1 MLEAVESHR
10 ATGNQM
16 GNVPAPLPL
25 YFPKSHIL
33 SDNHGYRYGQCHAL
47 SENDTDKRPSGARRS
62 DDHNPP
68 PSVSPDCS
76 PRRNPQKMESILS
89 LIESGVTGITLTLKS
104 EDLTAFAK
112 NLIESAKE
120 ELLPLLK
127 KADKDDFM
135 SKEDVLKLF
144 DICGTTLWNWEKKGY
159 LVPIRP
165 QGSRK
170 VKYLRS
176 DIDQL
181 LQKRG
186 L

>member
-1 MLEAVESHR
+1 MPKLRHHR
-10 ATGNQM
+10 LLLIVHPG
-16 GNVPAPLPL
+16 G
-25 YFPKSHIL
+25 I
-33 SDNHGYRYGQCHAL
+33 
-47 SENDTDKRPSGARRS
+47 
-62 DDHNPP
+62 PP
-68 PSVSPDCS
+68 
-76 PRRNPQKMESILS
+76 KMESILS
-89 LIESGVTGITLTLKS
+89 LIESGVTGLTLTLKS

-127 KADKDDFM
+127 KAEKEDFM

-144 DICGTTLWNWEKKGY
+144 GICGTTLWNWEKKGY
-159 LVPIRP
+159 LVPIKP
-165 QGSRK
+165 EGSRK
-170 VKYLRS
+170 VIYLRS

>member
-1 MLEAVESHR
+1 MIPTSDLRAQGDLMIKLRHHR
-10 ATGNQM
+10 FLLIT
-16 GNVPAPLPL
+16 
-25 YFPKSHIL
+25 H
-33 SDNHGYRYGQCHAL
+33 
-47 SENDTDKRPSGARRS
+47 
-62 DDHNPP
+62 
-68 PSVSPDCS
+68 
-76 PRRNPQKMESILS
+76 PRRNPDKKMESILS
-89 LIESGVTGITLTLKS
+89 LIESGVTGLTLTLKS

>member
-1 MLEAVESHR
+1 
-10 ATGNQM
+10 
-16 GNVPAPLPL
+16 
-25 YFPKSHIL
+25 
-33 SDNHGYRYGQCHAL
+33 
-47 SENDTDKRPSGARRS
+47 
-62 DDHNPP
+62 
-68 PSVSPDCS
+68 
-76 PRRNPQKMESILS
+76 MESILS
-89 LIESGVTGITLTLKS
+89 LIESGVTGLTLTLKS

-144 DICGTTLWNWEKKGY
+144 DICGTTLWNGEKKGD

-176 DIDQL
+176 NIDQL

>member
-1 MLEAVESHR
+1 MTKLRHQRFLLIVHP
-10 ATGNQM
+10 G
-16 GNVPAPLPL
+16 G
-25 YFPKSHIL
+25 I
-33 SDNHGYRYGQCHAL
+33 
-47 SENDTDKRPSGARRS
+47 
-62 DDHNPP
+62 
-68 PSVSPDCS
+68 
-76 PRRNPQKMESILS
+76 PQKMESILS
-89 LIESGVTGITLTLKS
+89 LIESGVTGLTLTLKS

>member
-1 MLEAVESHR
+1 MIPTSDLLAQGDPMPKLRHHR
-10 ATGNQM
+10 FLLIVHPG
-16 GNVPAPLPL
+16 GI
-25 YFPKSHIL
+25 PK
-33 SDNHGYRYGQCHAL
+33 
-47 SENDTDKRPSGARRS
+47 
-62 DDHNPP
+62 
-68 PSVSPDCS
+68 
-76 PRRNPQKMESILS
+76 KMESILS
-89 LIESGVTGITLTLKS
+89 LIESGVTGLTLTLKS

-127 KADKDDFM
+127 KAEKEDFM

-144 DICGTTLWNWEKKGY
+144 GICGTTLWNWEKKGY
-159 LVPIRP
+159 LVPIKP
-165 QGSRK
+165 EGSRK
-170 VKYLRS
+170 VIYLRS